1 MKIMFVLPGI
11 APTLEKVEVP
21 VSSIPPAPTGKISL
35 EGSDSNIGDLL
46 YEGSVFIDGM
56 PVCDNSWDDKEA
68 MVVCRCFELLVVC
81 DKKYGFVHQDLWLQ

>member
-1 MKIMFVLPGI
+1 MHNAHFMKIMFVLPGI

-68 MVVCRCFELLVVC
+68 MVVCR
-81 DKKYGFVHQDLWLQ
+81 Y

>member
-1 MKIMFVLPGI
+1 M
-11 APTLEKVEVP
+11 
-21 VSSIPPAPTGKISL
+21 SSIPPAPTGKISL

-68 MVVCRCFELLVVC
+68 MVVCR
-81 DKKYGFVHQDLWLQ
+81 Y